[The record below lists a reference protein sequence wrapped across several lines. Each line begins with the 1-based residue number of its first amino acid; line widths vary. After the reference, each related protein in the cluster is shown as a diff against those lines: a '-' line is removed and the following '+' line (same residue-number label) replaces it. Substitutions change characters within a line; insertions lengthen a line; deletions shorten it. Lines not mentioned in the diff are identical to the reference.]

1 MYTRNYRKACG
12 SCSIVL
18 VFEKRFKRGLFRT
31 VLVSQLVGVVGE
43 RKYRQIF
50 IFEWNILLFMLGWKT
65 EVECDSEN
73 ESFCCF

>member
-1 MYTRNYRKACG
+1 MRVCE
-12 SCSIVL
+12 SSIVL
-18 VFEKRFKRGLFRT
+18 VFEKRFKGGLFRT